1 MTTTEQGRKEGL
13 RRAAA
18 TVLLV
23 TLLFASAAAFMALK
37 RTTDGIQRRKLPGS
51 SIIYVPSGKFLRF
64 ATFGYSALAADLV
77 YLWAIQYY
85 STPTIDDRFEHL
97 AHIFS
102 ITSELDPRYIDPY
115 EIGAI
120 IAVQEAG
127 DTDAAFKILDAG
139 AEKNPDNWIFPF
151 NAGHIAMMTLK
162 DFALAETYFDRC
174 MRIPGAPDFVPRL
187 RANAIFRKGDL
198 ETSWETWLE
207 IYNTAPD
214 DRTRKIASN
223 HLYNVKA
230 TIDTRRIREALRGYE
245 ERFGRLPQTLAGL
258 VREGFLRD
266 IPKDLDGRD
275 YTYDPGTGEV
285 KTAVIP
291 WRR

>member
-1 MTTTEQGRKEGL
+1 MTATEQGRKGRL
-13 RRAAA
+13 RRAGA

-23 TLLFASAAAFMALK
+23 TLLFASAAASMALK

-85 STPTIDDRFEHL
+85 STPTIDDRFDHL

-102 ITSELDPRYIDPY
+102 ITSELDPRYVDPY

-127 DTDAAFKILDAG
+127 DADVALKILDGG

-151 NAGHIAMMTLK
+151 NAGHIAMMTLE

-174 MRIPGAPDFVPRL
+174 MRIPGAPDFVARL

-214 DRTRKIASN
+214 ERTRKIASN

-230 TIDTRRIREALRGYE
+230 AIDTRRIREALRGYE

-258 VREGFLRD
+258 AREGFLRD

-275 YTYDPGTGEV
+275 YIYDPGTGEV

>member
-1 MTTTEQGRKEGL
+1 MKAPERADTERGRKA
-13 RRAAA
+13 RA

-23 TLLFASAAAFMALK
+23 CFLFVTAATFAALK
-37 RTTDGIQRRKLPGS
+37 RATDRVLRRKVPGS
-51 SIIYVPSGKFLRF
+51 SIIYIPSGKFLRF

-85 STPTIDDRFEHL
+85 STPTIDDRFDHL
-97 AHIFS
+97 AHIFT

-127 DTDAAFKILDAG
+127 DVDAAFKILDTG
-139 AEKNPDNWIFPF
+139 AEKNPDQWIFPF

-162 DFALAETYFDRC
+162 DFALAEKYFETC
-174 MRIPGAPDFVPRL
+174 MRIPGAPDFVARL

-198 ETSWETWLE
+198 ETSWETWRE

-230 TIDTRRIREALRGYE
+230 TIDTGRIRDAVRTYR
-245 ERFGRLPQTLAGL
+245 ERRGRLPDTLARL
-258 VREGFLRD
+258 VREGILEE
-266 IPKDLDGRD
+266 IPKDLDGQD
-275 YTYDPGTGEV
+275 YLYDPETGEV